1 VSIRW
6 DPEQYLRYEDE
17 RGRPFGELLTRI
29 PLADPREVVDLGC
42 GPGNTTAQLLQ
53 RWPHAR
59 ILGVDSSAEMIEQA
73 RTLAVPDRLEFR
85 QGDLREWRPD
95 RPVDVLLSAATF
107 QWVTD
112 HAALFPALVDALAP
126 GGAFAFQV
134 PANFGEPSH
143 VLLQELATSDRWGD
157 RLRHLVRPT
166 PVLEPAAYLRALL
179 ATGASADVWE
189 TTYLHVLR
197 GANPVLEW
205 VQGTALRPYLSAL
218 GADESDEFG
227 AAYAAVLRAAY
238 PVDAQ
243 GRTVFPFRRI
253 FAVAVAGGGPA

>member
-1 VSIRW
+1 
-6 DPEQYLRYEDE
+6 
-17 RGRPFGELLTRI
+17 
-29 PLADPREVVDLGC
+29 
-42 GPGNTTAQLLQ
+42 
-53 RWPHAR
+53 
-59 ILGVDSSAEMIEQA
+59 M
-73 RTLAVPDRLEFR
+73 
-85 QGDLREWRPD
+85 
-95 RPVDVLLSAATF
+95 
-107 QWVTD
+107 
-112 HAALFPALVDALAP
+112 DALAP

-179 ATGASADVWE
+179 ATGVSADVWE

-227 AAYAAVLRAAY
+227 AAYAAVLRAVY

-253 FAVAVAGGGPA
+253 FAVRGRRRRPGLSAMCPVCQHQARQHRGQPGRPRQQWTEKSSSPNGTC